1 MTRYAIETQRLT
13 KRFDDTLAVDRLDLE
28 VEAGSFF
35 SLLGRNG
42 AGKSTTIGMLTGTLR
57 PTDGKAFLLGR
68 PLDPD
73 DPWFKSRVGV
83 VSEEPPLFSRLTA
96 QEQLVFAGRMFG
108 LDPKEA
114 TRRARVS
121 LDLLKLS
128 KASKA
133 LICDFSRGMKK
144 KLAIGCALIHAPK
157 LLFLDEPFEGVDATS
172 AATIRE
178 VLKGLAASGATILL
192 TTHILEV
199 AQRLC
204 DRVAILH
211 DGELAYKSTMKK
223 LLEGGETLEEV
234 FSRVSG
240 SREEAKEVMPDWLV
254 APHGEETEDK
264 APPCS

>member
-1 MTRYAIETQRLT
+1 MFTEILLAI
-13 KRFDDTLAVDRLDLE
+13 
-28 VEAGSFF
+28 
-35 SLLGRNG
+35 
-42 AGKSTTIGMLTGTLR
+42 TIGMLAGTLR
-57 PTDGKAFLLGR
+57 PTEGEAFLLGR
-68 PLDPD
+68 TLDPD

-108 LDPKEA
+108 LSPKEA
-114 TRRARVS
+114 TRRAQVS
-121 LDLLKLS
+121 LELLKLS

-144 KLAIGCALIHAPK
+144 KLAIGCALIHAPR

-204 DRVAILH
+204 DSVAILH
-211 DGELAYKSTMKK
+211 HGKLAYESTMKE
-223 LLEGGETLEEV
+223 LLARGESLEEV

-240 SREEAKEVMPDWLV
+240 ARGDAKEAMPDWLV
-254 APHGEETEDK
+254 APHDHETETK
-264 APPCS
+264 APPSS